1 MTRKEHWAGG
11 LGGLGSH
18 PGVATSLLQA
28 LGSPSLFLGS
38 ALPLRGLGGR
48 RVPVPGLSSM
58 TPMVPRLLM
67 GDPVLT
73 PGFLDSSSS
82 ALALTSL
89 YLFSLGPSAL
99 SSCPSLFRRLV
110 YGFLKSLHLWGM
122 LCWRGVSLWLCLS
135 GMTKPLSLLE
145 AFQASVSSW
154 GSAWQVG
161 GAG

>member
-73 PGFLDSSSS
+73 PGFPDSSSS
-82 ALALTSL
+82 APTFGFPGF
-89 YLFSLGPSAL
+89 LFFRTQCPVFQSQPISKAGVWISTK
-99 SSCPSLFRRLV
+99 PSLMGEECSAGEVF
-110 YGFLKSLHLWGM
+110 
-122 LCWRGVSLWLCLS
+122 LS
-135 GMTKPLSLLE
+135 GVTKPLSLLE

-154 GSAWQVG
+154 GSAWQT
-161 GAG
+161 